1 MQDPNKHIAR
11 KLETERTQSEALVY
25 VMDHSRA
32 GALVQLLIIDSLDK
46 HYEPKGASAHRD
58 GSTNMDTLLRLL
70 EADRL
75 LGRTMTVDSVRKQA
89 DGLVAAGLEGVRAS
103 FAKSKGLSGMIHPDS
118 WFRAAED
125 VKRALDLAQP
135 DPADRGPVV
144 DPTRDF
150 INAALAVVDDG
161 ATRANL
167 ERLAYEAD
175 EAFPDR
181 EDVDEDEDE
190 EAEA

>member
-46 HYEPKGASAHRD
+46 HYQPHEATAHRD
-58 GSTNMDTLLRLL
+58 GATNMDTLLRLL

-75 LGRTMTVDSVRKQA
+75 LGRTMTLDSVREQV
-89 DGLVAAGLEGVRAS
+89 DSLIEAGLDEVRAQ
-103 FAKSKGLSGMIHPDS
+103 FAKSKGIGGMIHPDS

-181 EDVDEDEDE
+181 EDVAEDEDE